1 MITGNPAS
9 GNGGSFSGL
18 ASSALPSLGGDP
30 LTRPTWKRSLQ
41 ELAAS
46 NIALMS
52 GSTNAN
58 TNANA
63 NGTMKTNGYGNAANN
78 GGSSSHG
85 AAPPTAAAQILLGP
99 RTDFG
104 SLLTKRRSSNT
115 NNTSRNVNTKNHQ
128 LRSDSS
134 SSSSRFSFDA
144 MSGNGGIEA
153 VVRRHRDGMLERILK
168 DQREQTQRLLDTAVE
183 RQVEDDWKEE
193 RNWWRKEL
201 VGDRNLVDATNKD
214 NHYNPAGTSS
224 SSSSRNE
231 TAGMKQR
238 SIGAFGLSN
247 PAQGLLV
254 ADYSGGAANKKNT
267 MYATG
272 CDPKAM
278 QDHLAIVQQIQPASD
293 QDPLQIVAGFE
304 QLACT
309 ETFGGGY
316 KNAWMILGSMLPR
329 MQHNSGP
336 IGASQGAQSHFC
348 KQYQT
353 IIHNHVKSASLSGQ
367 DISTPVNYGVGNNSS
382 SSSSSSMAAMIA
394 SYVKLISGSNASV
407 WEILYYCTC
416 YICVVLCCVVLCC
429 AVSHHT
435 IPLFVSFRCGLL
447 MTIILTH
454 VWLFSFFFVT
464 LFIFAMQ
471 FSPDRPSLRGC
482 QCRECGIECHA
493 CWTGRIFGATHTE
506 PSD

>member
-1 MITGNPAS
+1 MTIITGNPS
-9 GNGGSFSGL
+9 GNGSFSGL

-52 GSTNAN
+52 NAGNATTNGNGNGN
-58 TNANA
+58 TNG
-63 NGTMKTNGYGNAANN
+63 NGNGNGSGSGIAAN
-78 GGSSSHG
+78 GGSSSHII
-85 AAPPTAAAQILLGP
+85 APPTAAAQILLGS

-104 SLLTKRRSSNT
+104 SLLTKSN
-115 NNTSRNVNTKNHQ
+115 NNNKSRNKNNQ
-128 LRSDSS
+128 LPNQSSAFSDPSG
-134 SSSSRFSFDA
+134 SSSRFSFDA
-144 MSGNGGIEA
+144 MGGGGGIEA

-168 DQREQTQRLLDTAVE
+168 DQREQTQRLLDKAVE

-193 RNWWRKEL
+193 RSWWRKEL

-214 NHYNPAGTSS
+214 SSNNYNPANSS

-231 TAGMKQR
+231 TAGIKQR
-238 SIGAFGLSN
+238 LIGSGSN

-254 ADYSGGAANKKNT
+254 ADYSGGANKKNT

-278 QDHLAIVQQIQPASD
+278 QEHLAIVKQIQPAS
-293 QDPLQIVAGFE
+293 DPLQIVAGFE

-329 MQHNSGP
+329 MQSP
-336 IGASQGAQSHFC
+336 IGAAQGAQSHFC

-367 DISTPVNYGVGNNSS
+367 DISTPVNYGG
-382 SSSSSSMAAMIA
+382 SSSMATMIA

-416 YICVVLCCVVLCC
+416 CAPVVLHVPHHSSWWVLV
-429 AVSHHT
+429 AD
-435 IPLFVSFRCGLL
+435 RR
-447 MTIILTH
+447 MTIVLTQ
-454 VWLFSFFFVT
+454 
-464 LFIFAMQ
+464 I
-471 FSPDRPSLRGC
+471 
-482 QCRECGIECHA
+482 
-493 CWTGRIFGATHTE
+493 
-506 PSD
+506 

>member
-52 GSTNAN
+52 SNGG
-58 TNANA
+58 NANA
-63 NGTMKTNGYGNAANN
+63 NLNGNGASTNNG
-78 GGSSSHG
+78 GGSSSSSHSI
-85 AAPPTAAAQILLGP
+85 APPTAAAQILLGP

-104 SLLTKRRSSNT
+104 SLLTKRSSSNT
-115 NNTSRNVNTKNHQ
+115 NNNNNNQSRNSNNNHQ
-128 LRSDSS
+128 LPSDS

-144 MSGNGGIEA
+144 MTGNGGIEA

-193 RNWWRKEL
+193 RSWWRKEL

-214 NHYNPAGTSS
+214 NYYNPAGS

-238 SIGAFGLSN
+238 PMGSGPSN

-254 ADYSGGAANKKNT
+254 ADYSGGGSNKKNT

-272 CDPKAM
+272 CDPKTM
-278 QDHLAIVQQIQPASD
+278 QEHLAIVQQIQPASD

-329 MQHNSGP
+329 MQNNSGP

-367 DISTPVNYGVGNNSS
+367 DISTPVNYGVGNISS
-382 SSSSSSMAAMIA
+382 NSMASMIA

-416 YICVVLCCVVLCC
+416 SVVLFCFVLFSCRWLAC
-429 AVSHHT
+429 ATHHSARRSRRWWLQILDNNRAHSHLV
-435 IPLFVSFRCGLL
+435 PLFLL
-447 MTIILTH
+447 YDFIRFCNST
-454 VWLFSFFFVT
+454 FFGQA
-464 LFIFAMQ
+464 FAAVMRM
-471 FSPDRPSLRGC
+471 PPMRY
-482 QCRECGIECHA
+482 
-493 CWTGRIFGATHTE
+493 
-506 PSD
+506 